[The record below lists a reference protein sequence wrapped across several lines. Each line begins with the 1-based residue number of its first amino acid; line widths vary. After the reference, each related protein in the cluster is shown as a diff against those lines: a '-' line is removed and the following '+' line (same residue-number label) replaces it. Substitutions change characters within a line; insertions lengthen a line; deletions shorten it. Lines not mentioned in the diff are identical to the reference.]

1 MYRFKHVA
9 ISNVCEESPT
19 RPGFFLLAVVRMT
32 PTLPHSPIILT
43 PPLSAELTILA
54 RFASSQPVR
63 CDIAA
68 LRTTIAAKLTDN

>member
-32 PTLPHSPIILT
+32 FTKVHSPIILT

-54 RFASSQPVR
+54 
-63 CDIAA
+63 
-68 LRTTIAAKLTDN
+68 

>member
-9 ISNVCEESPT
+9 ISNVCEASPT
-19 RPGFFLLAVVRMT
+19 RPGFFLPTVVRMT
-32 PTLPHSPIILT
+32 FTKAHSP
-43 PPLSAELTILA
+43 ILA

>member
-9 ISNVCEESPT
+9 ISNVCEASPT
-19 RPGFFLLAVVRMT
+19 RPRFFLPAVVRMT
-32 PTLPHSPIILT
+32 FTKAHSP
-43 PPLSAELTILA
+43 ILA